1 MSIDQLSG
9 DMSPQR
15 SEAPAAG
22 RGFEFRILGP
32 LEVLV
37 DGTGLPL
44 GGTGVRDLLACLLLE
59 ANQVV
64 SVDRLVDTLWG
75 ESPPPTARTMVQ
87 GYVSRVRKLL
97 AAGDVPAGER
107 PKLVTRA
114 PGYELSV
121 AGNRVDA
128 HRAREL
134 VDRAHGVPAAQRSE
148 VLSEALA
155 LWRGPALFDV
165 SSQRLQ
171 RTAVPHL
178 DELRLLA
185 LEERIAARIELGHD
199 QDLVVELS
207 TLVEQNPLRERFTA
221 QLMLVNY
228 RSGHRA
234 EAQSRYH
241 ALRQRLSDEFGI
253 DPGPEVRAL
262 YERLLRDDASLMHAR
277 PQPERQDGL
286 ARPVPAELPPAAPGF
301 VGRERELHILERMS
315 AGLREDA
322 MSSLAVLTG
331 TAGVG
336 KSALAVNWAHQVAS
350 DFPDGQLYAPL
361 RGFDSERAPLAPA
374 EALTSMLKALG
385 VAADAIPVDLDDRAA
400 LYRSLLADRRVLVL
414 LDNARDSDQ
423 VRPLLPGGSESMVVV
438 TSRRR
443 LDGLVVRSGARV
455 LPLETLPTETAVQL
469 IDSASAPNGSSCEP
483 NATRELADLCGGLPL
498 ALRIAAAR
506 LAANPGRRVA
516 DLVHELADERDR
528 LHGLDIDDADT
539 SVRRA
544 FDISYRDLHPTHQAA
559 FRLLGLVPGHT
570 FSVHAVAALCGTDLA
585 SARRRL
591 RVLALAHLVT
601 ELEPD
606 RYGMHDLLRLYARD
620 LLSAPGPEPARG
632 DPDSGDSGRG
642 DVDPGDSGGT
652 DPADAAAL
660 GRLLRFYLVVADQA
674 RRFLRPARD
683 ELDYSGERVH
693 RPTIIDRSA
702 ALEWFDLEWP
712 NLVAAVRVANSEGLH
727 EQAWPLVRLQFN
739 YLMVRCPWEDWIRI
753 YTDGMHSAR
762 ALDDPVGKVLM
773 SAGLGVVYS
782 RSGKPGVALAHYAE
796 SYRQA
801 VATGDTGWLA
811 LTQVNMGSVLFRL
824 RRYAEAHVHC
834 RQALHAYRS
843 LGDRYRQ
850 AGALNNLAQVEQAN
864 ARLEEALGHLLEAE
878 VMYREADD
886 LETLAMVLNNC
897 GEVSIELGRVA
908 EGERYHHEGLQV
920 ARNCGSAMR
929 QAAAYLGLGDAAFS
943 RRDDAVARTR
953 WETALTIFETG
964 GSPRAAE
971 ARSRL
976 RDGAGTPPRE

>member
-1 MSIDQLSG
+1 MCSDQISG
-9 DMSPQR
+9 DVAPQR
-15 SEAPAAG
+15 SADAAVAG
-22 RGFEFRILGP
+22 GFEFRVLGP
-32 LEVLV
+32 VEVLV
-37 DGTGLPL
+37 DGDPLPL
-44 GGTGVRDLLACLLLE
+44 GGTGVRDLLVCLLME
-59 ANQVV
+59 PNRVM
-64 SVDRLVDTLWG
+64 SVERLVDALWG

-87 GYVSRVRKLL
+87 GYVSRIRKLL
-97 AAGDVPAGER
+97 AAGDVPDEQR
-107 PKLVTRA
+107 PKLETRA
-114 PGYELSV
+114 PGYQLRV
-121 AGNRVDA
+121 DRRRVDA
-128 HRAREL
+128 HRARDL
-134 VDRAHGVPAAQRSE
+134 VDRAHGLPPVQRAE
-148 VLSEALA
+148 ALSEALA

-165 SSQRLQ
+165 TSQLLQ
-171 RTAVPHL
+171 RTTVPHL
-178 DELRLLA
+178 DELKLLA
-185 LEERIAARIELGHD
+185 LEERIDAYLETGRD
-199 QDLVVELS
+199 QDLIVELS
-207 TLVEQNPLRERFTA
+207 TLVDQHPLRERFTA

-228 RSGHRA
+228 RAGHRA
-234 EAQSRYH
+234 EAQARYH
-241 ALRQRLSDEFGI
+241 ELRQRLSDELGI

-262 YERLLRDDASLMHAR
+262 YEKLLRDDASLMPAR
-277 PQPERQDGL
+277 AQRGHDGL
-286 ARPVPAELPPAAPGF
+286 ARPVPAELPSATPGF
-301 VGRERELHILERMS
+301 VGRERELQVLDRMS
-315 AGLREDA
+315 GTRGEGATCP
-322 MSSLAVLTG
+322 LAVVTG

-336 KSALAVNWAHQVAS
+336 KSALATTWAHRAAHG
-350 DFPDGQLYAPL
+350 FPDGQLYAPL
-361 RGFDSERAPLAPA
+361 RGFDAERAPLAPA

-423 VRPLLPGGSESMVVV
+423 VRPLLPGGSQSMVVI

-469 IDSASAPNGSSCEP
+469 IDRAGAPSGSASEP
-483 NATRELADLCGGLPL
+483 AATRQLAALCGGLPL

-506 LAANPGRRVA
+506 LAANPGRRVT

-544 FDISYRDLHPTHQAA
+544 FDISYRDLPPTHRAT

-585 SARRRL
+585 TARHRL

-620 LLSAPGPEPARG
+620 QLSAPA
-632 DPDSGDSGRG
+632 PD
-642 DVDPGDSGGT
+642 GG
-652 DPADAAAL
+652 ADEADHEADGGADDGAAL
-660 GRLLRFYLVVADQA
+660 RRLLRFYLVVADHA
-674 RRFLRPARD
+674 RRYLRPARD
-683 ELDYSGERVH
+683 ELEYSGDTSVH
-693 RPTIIDRSA
+693 RPVIADRFA

-727 EQAWPLVRLQFN
+727 EHAWPLVRLQFN

-753 YTDGMHSAR
+753 YADGLSSAR
-762 ALDDPVGKVLM
+762 ELDDPAGKVLM
-773 SAGLGVVYS
+773 SAGLGVAYS
-782 RSGKPGVALAHYAE
+782 RSGQPGVALAHYAE

-801 VATGDTGWLA
+801 VATGDPSWIA

-824 RRYAEAHVHC
+824 RRYREAQVHC
-834 RQALHAYRS
+834 REALAAYRR

-864 ARLEEALGHLLEAE
+864 GHLEEALEHLREAE
-878 VMYREADD
+878 AMYREADD

-897 GEVSIELGRVA
+897 GEVSIELGRIA
-908 EGERYHHEGLQV
+908 EGERFHHEGLQV
-920 ARNCGSAMR
+920 AGNCGSAMR
-929 QAAAYLGLGDAAFS
+929 QAAAYLGLGDAAWS
-943 RRDDAVARTR
+943 RCDEDVARTR

-964 GSPRAAE
+964 SSPRAEE

-976 RDGAGTPPRE
+976 RNLRGGARCE